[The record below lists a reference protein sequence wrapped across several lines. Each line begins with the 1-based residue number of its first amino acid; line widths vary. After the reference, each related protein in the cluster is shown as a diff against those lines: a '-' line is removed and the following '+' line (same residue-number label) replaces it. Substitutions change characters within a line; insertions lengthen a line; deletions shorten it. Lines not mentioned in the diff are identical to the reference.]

1 MEGTVQKPFGAVKQ
15 VGRTRTLNTIEPRI
29 RELIEANEFYVLR
42 RKKTHEALNVSYTRI
57 GLRWTTDRNRNLS
70 YFKSAQL
77 RHRKN
82 VLGEYVPYFHK
93 NTPDGLEKSS
103 NVYVEKFVP
112 RDHYKDSEGNSTSTL
127 DPRLQVAEYIMT
139 SKALKMLYWVPD
151 ASNIVYSSAEELE
164 DEEAPNTETI

>member
-1 MEGTVQKPFGAVKQ
+1 MEETVQKPFGAAKQ
-15 VGRTRTLNTIEPRI
+15 VGRTRTLNPIEPRI

-42 RKKTHEALNVSYTRI
+42 RKRTHEALNVSYSRF

-70 YFKSAQL
+70 YFRSAQL
-77 RHRKN
+77 RHRKD
-82 VLGEYVPYFHK
+82 VLGNYVPYFHK
-93 NTPDGLEKSS
+93 NISDGLEKSS
-103 NVYVEKFVP
+103 NVYIEKFIP
-112 RDHYKDSEGNSTSTL
+112 RDHYKDSENGASSVL

-151 ASNIVYSSAEELE
+151 TTISIYSSDGELE